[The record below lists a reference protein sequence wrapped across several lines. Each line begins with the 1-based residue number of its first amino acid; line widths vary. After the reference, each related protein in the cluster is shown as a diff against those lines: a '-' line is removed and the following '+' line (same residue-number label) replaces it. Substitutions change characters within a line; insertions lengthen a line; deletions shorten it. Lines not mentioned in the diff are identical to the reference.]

1 MTASAERIDQPVPQG
16 DEATANG
23 LLALVSDVVLELDRE
38 GRVEAATAGPAWGWP
53 ALVQAW
59 EGRLFV
65 DTVARGDREAAAG
78 LLAEGWTSG
87 SAGPER
93 LDHPTGGGR
102 AAPMSYHAV
111 RGRDEACLLVAGRDL
126 GSVNAMRERL
136 IETEQTMERDYRE
149 LRQAESRYRLLFE
162 LSNDALLVVDT
173 GSAKV
178 TDANAAAAA
187 LWETS
192 PERLIGRPAISLCEP
207 GARPG
212 LRGLVARAALTDRAP
227 GLRARLA
234 VGERPEVSFS
244 ARPFRAGQSTSV
256 LLQASRAGVRGREA
270 EASDRLTALVEHIPD
285 AMVLTDAE
293 GNVLK
298 ANPAFLELVQLGGD
312 DEALGR
318 RLGEWIGYAGND
330 LAMILT
336 LLKQHRTVR
345 ALETVA
351 RGEHGQTTG
360 VELSAALVPESDD
373 RLIGFVLRALAR
385 RTADEG
391 SKSPLVPLAIEPLAR
406 LVGRVSLPDLVRETT
421 DRVERHFIEA
431 ALALAGGNRTTAAE
445 VLGLSRQSLYVKL
458 RRHAL
463 GSSEA

>member
-1 MTASAERIDQPVPQG
+1 MTASAERIDRPVAPA
-16 DEATANG
+16 DEGKAQG
-23 LLALVSDVVLELDRE
+23 LLTLVSDVVLELDPE
-38 GRVEAATAGPAWGWP
+38 GRVETASAGPACAWP
-53 ALVQAW
+53 ALVGAW

-65 DTVARGDREAAAG
+65 DIVARGDRDAAVG
-78 LLAEGWTSG
+78 LLAEGWANG

-93 LDHPTGGGR
+93 LAHPTGGGR

-111 RGRDEACLLVAGRDL
+111 RGRDDACLLLAGRDL
-126 GSVNAMRERL
+126 GSVHAMRERL
-136 IETEQTMERDYRE
+136 IETEQTLERDYRQ

-162 LSNDALLVVDT
+162 LSNDALLVID
-173 GSAKV
+173 GESAKV

-187 LWETS
+187 LWETAC
-192 PERLIGRPAISLCEP
+192 ERLIGRPLTSLCEP
-207 GARPG
+207 GARAG
-212 LRGLVARAALTDRAP
+212 LRGLLARAALTDRAP
-227 GLRARLA
+227 GIRARLA
-234 VGERPEVSFS
+234 VGEGPEVSFS
-244 ARPFRAGQSTSV
+244 ARPFRAGGATSV
-256 LLQASRAGVRGREA
+256 LLQASRAGARGPEA

-285 AMVLTDAE
+285 AMVLTDVD

-318 RLGEWIGYAGND
+318 QLGEWIGYAGND

-345 ALETVA
+345 ALETVV
-351 RGEHGQTTG
+351 RGEHGQSTG
-360 VELSAALVPESDD
+360 VELSAALVPESGD

-385 RTADEG
+385 RTADDG
-391 SKSPLVPLAIEPLAR
+391 SKSSLVPLAIEPLAR
-406 LVGRVSLPDLVRETT
+406 LVGRVSLPELVRETT

-431 ALALAGGNRTTAAE
+431 ALAFAGGNRTTAAE

-463 GSSEA
+463 GGGEA